1 MRRYKFMTAI
11 TLVVMLFAVLGITVS
26 ATYYEPDGSSSVEY
40 QVSSSEANRTLIV
53 NCVDESGNLIKKVT
67 YHCKHGDDNLISL
80 SVYGYDIVGFDS
92 DQGLW
97 ETCKLTWASG
107 TGSCTNAY
115 IQIRYYFRTALSKKT
130 MTATVTLRKSES
142 IDVIVRHYT
151 QSSPGS
157 RNYSLHSTESAKTI
171 NYYDYISTSKK
182 TITGYDLKD
191 GYQSSIS
198 GNFSWTWVGKYQN
211 MPSSPRCYSYDFVN
225 TPWSEDM
232 GEYSTYKESK
242 DGKVDYCINRVCYI
256 DFYYDI
262 KEYTISFNSNGG
274 TGAPASQTKYHGT
287 ALTLPETIPT
297 RSGYTFKGWGTSSTD
312 TTVDYQPGGNYTGN
326 ADRTLYAIW
335 ESNAV
340 KTYTVRYNA
349 NGGIGAPS
357 SQTKTHGVALT
368 LSSVRP
374 TRSGYKFL
382 GWGLSSSASMPA
394 YDPGET
400 YLKNIN
406 TTLYAVWEKIP
417 LTFPVKYFANGGSGA
432 PSAQTKTENI
442 ALTLSSTKPTRSGY
456 TFLGWSAS
464 STATS
469 PTYYAGG
476 TFTGNYALNLYAV
489 WEKNPPITYT
499 ISFNANGGSGAPSS
513 VIKTQGVTLYL
524 PISKPYRFNYEF
536 LGWSTSS
543 TATVPTYYAGGA
555 YTSNVSRTLYAVWKY
570 SPQTYN
576 VYFNANGGSGAPS
589 VQTKTY
595 GVSLTLSSVKPVRS
609 GYNFKGWATSSTAT
623 SASYQPGGSY
633 TTNASVTL
641 YAVWE
646 KANYEFSI
654 SNLTVSD
661 SEPYRY
667 AEITVKVRTDSWDNV
682 NSYDNIPV
690 ELYYDGRLMST
701 QYVDF
706 SAYGIANL
714 TFTLNVGDTPGNR
727 KIEARINWSDRS
739 SETNSENNSVFV
751 TVNVKDFDHEV
762 SIDEVTMSDQY
773 AAGETVITSFTVRN
787 DSDHDIIPDSQNNAV
802 FTAYYYNGTQ
812 KVVISTQRWNNV
824 VIPSGGANLIYF
836 KWNVPQGLA
845 GKTVYCEC
853 TINADGNLN
862 EENTSN
868 NTVVVSYNV
877 MSVSESQTPNTRF
890 ESEKPNSYRDMAAP
904 SEISEQ
910 ATWNR
915 WEYINGEFV
924 LKKYGVQLSGA
935 APVVTPGEECLTAE
949 KINGIWTMGAGYGFE
964 LEYSPTVSSIRGYN
978 LPDSGAYTQV
988 QNVAVRFPE
997 FNYLNTNGNFR
1008 TLVYVNG
1015 KYQFAENPDAAG
1027 SERIHFIPVWF
1038 EDGEYVVS
1046 VTATQ
1051 VWTPAGM
1058 ITAIRNVSL
1067 TVDGT
1072 IYDDWYQS

>member
-1 MRRYKFMTAI
+1 
-11 TLVVMLFAVLGITVS
+11 
-26 ATYYEPDGSSSVEY
+26 
-40 QVSSSEANRTLIV
+40 
-53 NCVDESGNLIKKVT
+53 
-67 YHCKHGDDNLISL
+67 
-80 SVYGYDIVGFDS
+80 
-92 DQGLW
+92 
-97 ETCKLTWASG
+97 
-107 TGSCTNAY
+107 
-115 IQIRYYFRTALSKKT
+115 

-157 RNYSLHSTESAKTI
+157 RNYSLHSTESTKTI

-274 TGAPASQTKYHGT
+274 AGAPASQTKYHGT
-287 ALTLPETIPT
+287 ALTLPETVPT
-297 RSGYTFKGWGTSSTD
+297 RGGYTFMGWGTTSTD
-312 TTVDYQPGGNYTGN
+312 TTVDYQPGGSYTGN
-326 ADRTLYAIW
+326 ANRTLYAIW
-335 ESNAV
+335 KSNV
-340 KTYTVRYNA
+340 SQTYTVTYNA
-349 NGGIGAPS
+349 NGG
-357 SQTKTHGVALT
+357 T
-368 LSSVRP
+368 
-374 TRSGYKFL
+374 
-382 GWGLSSSASMPA
+382 
-394 YDPGET
+394 
-400 YLKNIN
+400 
-406 TTLYAVWEKIP
+406 
-417 LTFPVKYFANGGSGA
+417 GA
-432 PSAQTKTENI
+432 PSAQIKTHNV
-442 ALTLSSTKPTRSGY
+442 ALTLHTTKPTRSGY
-456 TFLGWSAS
+456 TFLGWGVS
-464 STATS
+464 STATMPYYSPGDTFLKNANTTLYAVWESNAATFPVKYFANGGTGAPSPQTKIENVTLILSSVKPTRSGYTFLGWSTGSLAIS

-476 TFTGNYALNLYAV
+476 SFTGNYALNLYAV
-489 WEKNPPITYT
+489 WEKNTVSGKTYKITYMANGG
-499 ISFNANGGSGAPSS
+499 SFAPAAQTQQEGRAIQITSGTPWRDGYQFLGWSENSRATTASYHAGDYYMPNRNVSLYAVWTLRSNYEINYDANGGSGAPASQT
-513 VIKTQGVTLYL
+513 KKHGVSLTLSTEK
-524 PISKPYRFNYEF
+524 PIRSGYNF
-536 LGWSTSS
+536 LGWSTSNS
-543 TATVPTYYAGGA
+543 
-555 YTSNVSRTLYAVWKY
+555 
-570 SPQTYN
+570 
-576 VYFNANGGSGAPS
+576 
-589 VQTKTY
+589 
-595 GVSLTLSSVKPVRS
+595 
-609 GYNFKGWATSSTAT
+609 AT
-623 SASYQPGGSY
+623 SATYQPGDNYS
-633 TTNASVTL
+633 TNASVTL

-646 KANYEFSI
+646 KINYEFSI
-654 SNLTVSD
+654 SSLTISD
-661 SEPYRY
+661 TKPYCY
-667 AEITVKVRTDSWDNV
+667 STVTVKFRVDNWDKV
-682 NSYDNIPV
+682 NSYKDIPV
-690 ELYYDGRLMST
+690 QLYYDGKHVST

-706 SAYGIANL
+706 PVYGFANV
-714 TFTLNVGDTPGNR
+714 TFTLNVGDTPGAR
-727 KIEARINWSDRS
+727 KVEARVNWADRG
-739 SETNSENNSVFV
+739 SETNTLNNNIS
-751 TVNVKDFDHEV
+751 TTINVQNFDYEV

-787 DSDHDIIPDSQNNAV
+787 DSDRDIIPDSQNNAI
-802 FTAYYYNGTQ
+802 FTAYYYNGSQ
-812 KVVISTQRWNNV
+812 KVVISTQRWDNV

-836 KWNVPQGLA
+836 KWNVPQGLS

-868 NTVVVSYNV
+868 NTAVVSCNV

-949 KINGIWTMGAGYGFE
+949 KINGIWKMGAGYGFE

-978 LPDSGAYTQV
+978 LPDSGAYTPV
-988 QNVAVRFPE
+988 QNAAVRFPE

-1046 VTATQ
+1046 VTATR